1 MNNGTR
7 HIEVPV
13 KVNAWVDSAVAPLV
27 EALNEFQNIWTT
39 SSCEGHNG
47 FAHVTFAYR
56 GEVEEFSALIKN
68 LSVRLRR
75 KVQTDRAYRILLE
88 WVAGGERPLGTLL
101 VHRDDIQ
108 TLAAV
113 IRRTAIDCDR
123 KNLSPRGNQ
132 STKPRNS
139 TGHLSRLHSAR

>member
-1 MNNGTR
+1 VNNRTR

-13 KVNAWVDSAVAPLV
+13 KVNAWVDSVVAPLV
-27 EALNEFQNIWTT
+27 EALNEFPNIWTT

-56 GEVEEFSALIKN
+56 GEVEEFSALVKN
-68 LSVRLRR
+68 LSIRLRL
-75 KVQTDRAYRILLE
+75 KVQTERAYRILLE

-113 IRRTAIDCDR
+113 IRRTANGDQT
-123 KNLSPRGNQ
+123 NQ
-132 STKPRNS
+132 SRYGSRGIKPRNS
-139 TGHLSRLHSAR
+139 TSHPTRRRSAR